1 MTTIATR
8 PAAVRPA
15 VEVIVHSS
23 HAALLEPQPQP
34 PFDSLLLHALPRAR
48 RVLAI
53 GCGVDLACAYQRL
66 HPEAQWHHA
75 DDRVS
80 LSGTGSPCDLIV
92 LGQGLGSRDDARALL
107 KSLVSVAGTD
117 ASLVVQLENSASLST
132 IERVIEADLSEPLIV
147 GIGDVRTHSPA
158 SVYKLLMD
166 AGWMPT
172 LAARRDAEPS
182 SAGIAAAALSIADLL
197 DIPRGTAQ
205 RTLTIDQ
212 FVICAKRP
220 FAAAPTSSAVANFTV
235 VVPTTRERQLR
246 LNIEQSPGLREVG
259 ARVVSCRHAHDAA
272 EALQKALPSC
282 EADWVLMCHQDVYF
296 PSGFGQ
302 RLNALLASVPVAER
316 QRTLIGFVGI
326 GVNATTRSYEAAGFV
341 IDRLHAADHP
351 ASDKAVSID
360 ELAIVVSRDS
370 IHRIDPALG
379 WHLWGTDLCLTAICR
394 HQVFPHIVRLPLF
407 HNSVTDYRLPS
418 GFFDSAALL
427 AQKHASFGPIPTLC
441 GTIDDAFLSQAA
453 NVSADAPP
461 ASQALMPA
469 PPASPLRRCTP
480 QRELLVDDID
490 KEIAT
495 HLAQSDFPNAMR
507 SIAGGVHHTYRRPEF
522 ERAALY
528 YPQLDRHVEQLARLL
543 PVAKPASGKAR
554 RVAAPRRGALII
566 ATELYELGGHSRVLE
581 DISHEVDRAVVV
593 LTDLFDTYERQPEM
607 IDLLTQRFK
616 HCTLVVV
623 PAGSGWAKAQ
633 NLRRLADAMK
643 PRQILYFGHH
653 QDPIPYVATLS
664 MPQTRKVMV
673 HHGDHNPSLGCTLAG
688 LIHVDLSKGAQD
700 VCANHL
706 PSPPHLLPLHAPDRG
721 VKVFPEVCSTDFSV
735 VSSGHPAKFMRNG
748 PMALHLIV
756 KSALQAVRGAYHHIG
771 PLDDIW
777 VKEIRQYLGAHA
789 INPDRFVHHGLVP
802 SLWDHL
808 KLLDAAVYIGSAPI
822 GGGRAAIEAQGCG
835 YPLAYFESAQAYG
848 LADNECL
855 YASRHLKW
863 ATPEEL
869 ASVLSSVGPCHTE
882 LSQQARQLYLDT
894 HSHRQFKHALTQL
907 LQD

>member
-1 MTTIATR
+1 MITTATR
-8 PAAVRPA
+8 PAAVQPA
-15 VEVIVHSS
+15 VEVIVHGR
-23 HAALLEPQPQP
+23 HAAPRGPQPRAA
-34 PFDSLLLHALPRAR
+34 FDPLLLNALPSAR

-53 GCGVDLACAYQRL
+53 GCGADLASAYRRL
-66 HPEAQWHHA
+66 HPDAQWQHA
-75 DDRVS
+75 DDCDS
-80 LSGTGSPCDLIV
+80 LPGTGSPFDLIV
-92 LGQGLGSRDDARALL
+92 LGRGLGHRDDARALL
-107 KSLVSVAGTD
+107 TSLGSRADTD

-132 IERVIEADLSEPLIV
+132 IKRVIEADLSEPLLA
-147 GIGDVRTHSPA
+147 GTDDLRTHSPA

-197 DIPRGTAQ
+197 DIPRATAQ
-205 RTLTIDQ
+205 RTLTIEQ
-212 FVICAKRP
+212 FVVCARRT
-220 FAAAPTSSAVANFTV
+220 FVAAPTSAAVANFTV

-246 LNIEQSPGLREVG
+246 LNVEQSPGLREVD
-259 ARVVSCRHAHDAA
+259 ARIVSCRHAHDAA

-302 RLNALLASVPVAER
+302 RLNMLLASVPVAER

-326 GVNATTRSYEAAGFV
+326 GVNATSHSYDAAGFV

-351 ASDKAVSID
+351 ASDTAVSID
-360 ELAIVVSRDS
+360 ELAIVVARDS

-379 WHLWGTDLCLTAICR
+379 WHLWGTDLCLTAICQ
-394 HQVFPHIVRLPLF
+394 HQVFPRIVRLPLF
-407 HNSVTDYRLPS
+407 HNSVTDYQLPS

-427 AQKHASFGPIPTLC
+427 AKKHASFGPIPTLC
-441 GTIDDAFLSQAA
+441 GMLDATFLSRAA
-453 NVSADAPP
+453 NAQPEAPLVSQGLNAAT
-461 ASQALMPA
+461 PA
-469 PPASPLRRCTP
+469 PPLRRCTP

-490 KEIAT
+490 NEIAT
-495 HLAQSDFPNAMR
+495 HLAQSDYPNAMR
-507 SIAGGVHHTYRRPEF
+507 SIAAGVHHTYRRPEF

-543 PVAKPASGKAR
+543 PVANPAPGKAR
-554 RVAAPRRGALII
+554 RVTATRCGALII

-593 LTDLFDTYERQPEM
+593 LTDLFDTYDRQPEL
-607 IDLLTQRFK
+607 IDLLMQRFK

-643 PRQILYFGHH
+643 PRHILYFGHH

-700 VCANHL
+700 VCANQL
-706 PSPPHLLPLHAPDRG
+706 PSPPRLLPLHAPDRG
-721 VKVFPEVCSTDFSV
+721 VKVFAEVCGTDFSV

-756 KSALQAVRGAYHHIG
+756 KAALQAISGAYHHIG
-771 PLDDIW
+771 PLDDGW
-777 VKEIRQYLGAHA
+777 VQEIRQYLNAHA
-789 INPDRFVHHGLVP
+789 IKPDRFVHHGLVP
-802 SLWDHL
+802 SLWEHL
-808 KLLDAAVYIGSAPI
+808 KVLDAAIYIGSAPI

-855 YASRHLKW
+855 YASRRLKW

-869 ASVLSSVGPCHTE
+869 ASVLSAAGPCHKE

-894 HSHRQFKHALTQL
+894 HSHRQFKHALKQIL
-907 LQD
+907 HA